1 MRVPRLGVLP
11 VAVPGPLG
19 SDGPG
24 GALPSVHHV
33 WLSRGVCARWR
44 CQRGVACWPVAIV
57 GAVGGAWPPR
67 SPRCVCPGCPGAYDA
82 PRTVE
87 PTLPARATSAAGGR
101 CCHLPVARLG
111 TSAFGGGRPGAALSA
126 TRGLARPPAGT
137 RPGFWP
143 MASDAWLSLAAYR
156 PDGSLSWGFRQA
168 LASAGLLRSSR
179 LRLAPPPS
187 RARLHRGLL
196 EVPPFPGSMAPIR
209 RAVLSTGLVGSAD
222 WAVSRDAGAFSC
234 AFGLQRVSLWRWCAC
249 TVAPPPL
256 RFRCP

>member
-1 MRVPRLGVLP
+1 MTGWRPMRVPRLGVLP

-19 SDGPG
+19 SDCPG

-33 WLSRGVCARWR
+33 WLSGGVCARWR

-126 TRGLARPPAGT
+126 
-137 RPGFWP
+137 
-143 MASDAWLSLAAYR
+143 
-156 PDGSLSWGFRQA
+156 
-168 LASAGLLRSSR
+168 
-179 LRLAPPPS
+179 
-187 RARLHRGLL
+187 
-196 EVPPFPGSMAPIR
+196 
-209 RAVLSTGLVGSAD
+209 VLSQSSIFGQNPKIWSHKFNNLQTPKLSKKQLCDRTPRVASVA
-222 WAVSRDAGAFSC
+222 STAG
-234 AFGLQRVSLWRWCAC
+234 
-249 TVAPPPL
+249 
-256 RFRCP
+256 